1 MKEDLFILNCLR
13 RDFIK
18 WAVSNEPNVYELDLN
33 KIGAKITGFD
43 PVADEPTVL
52 LELPDGNKNNGKWY
66 ISVNCSSENEIGCYP
81 IEDLNEMQI
90 REIRRVVE
98 SWLVRK
104 DIIF

>member
-18 WAVSNEPNVYELDLN
+18 CAVSNEPNVYELELN

-43 PVADEPTVL
+43 SVADEPTVL